1 MKPRSPDDALPCADR
16 IPFSSL
22 SGEGRRVEA
31 RRRASGIPSDATGLR
46 ARRRS
51 SYGRVELPVP
61 PSTGDHTQPPPL
73 RHDRRSRGSAG
84 GAAEPPEATAATPAG
99 HQPRRAAS
107 TCTRARRPSRR
118 PRPFSWNWLFSGSVS
133 RSRRGRGSASD
144 AGDGGLSVEI
154 HEVAVHGCGSGVRP
168 AGARW
173 TGVLASVSQER
184 RCHHWALEDRAQWP
198 VAESVRYRY

>member
-1 MKPRSPDDALPCADR
+1 VCYCIIGSCTYYRHEATPTRSSSSSSSDLR
-16 IPFSSL
+16 FIHTTSHPFFSL

-118 PRPFSWNWLFSGSVS
+118 PRPFSWNRLFSGSVS
-133 RSRRGRGSASD
+133 RSTRG
-144 AGDGGLSVEI
+144 
-154 HEVAVHGCGSGVRP
+154 
-168 AGARW
+168 
-173 TGVLASVSQER
+173 QER
-184 RCHHWALEDRAQWP
+184 SE
-198 VAESVRYRY
+198 